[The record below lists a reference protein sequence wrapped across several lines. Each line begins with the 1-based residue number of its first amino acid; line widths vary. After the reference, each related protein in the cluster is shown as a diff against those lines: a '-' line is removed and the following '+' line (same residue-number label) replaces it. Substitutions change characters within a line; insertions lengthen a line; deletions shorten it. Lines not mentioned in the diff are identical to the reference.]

1 MKLIFHTSEGGS
13 EILNSQS
20 SVFLLYRYSVD
31 VQIDKSVV
39 NKDVLKD
46 AAAKRKARTEVKSK
60 FEERYCWKFT

>member
-1 MKLIFHTSEGGS
+1 VVLKFEFSVQCIF
-13 EILNSQS
+13 
-20 SVFLLYRYSVD
+20 LYRYSVD